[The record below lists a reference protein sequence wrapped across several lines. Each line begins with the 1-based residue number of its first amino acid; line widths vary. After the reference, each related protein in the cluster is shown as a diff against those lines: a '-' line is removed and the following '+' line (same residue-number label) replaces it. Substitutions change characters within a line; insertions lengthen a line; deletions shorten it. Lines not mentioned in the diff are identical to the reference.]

1 MTLRVSISSLNY
13 TSSVLVGS
21 DLLMTER
28 VFGSAHEAPIV
39 VYLM

>member
-28 VFGSAHEAPIV
+28 VFGIV